1 MTAPKFL
8 TPASPQRPCAV
19 RSSGRRADGDFGNVD
34 RYAARC
40 VSLDS
45 KPITSTADSSTPPA
59 IRRRSRDAREALGE
73 VRVCVYR
80 APWRGEQT
88 IWCAESF
95 DRLCS
100 AVSLGWE
107 ALLHAIR
114 VRFCVFVVFPQRE
127 I

>member
-73 VRVCVYR
+73 VRACVCTE
-80 APWRGEQT
+80 PLGEENKLFGAQNRST
-88 IWCAESF
+88 DFAQ
-95 DRLCS
+95 LS
-100 AVSLGWE
+100 A
-107 ALLHAIR
+107 
-114 VRFCVFVVFPQRE
+114 
-127 I
+127 